1 MGPMASRAVHRRESG
16 AIGVAGTRPPLG
28 THLACNSGSHLPI
41 LARGLEMMIA
51 SSVRRIALTLYGA
64 LLLVTAL
71 GVTPVGEAA
80 PAAPVMA
87 QTTVPN
93 LAKAVLSSG
102 WMSSCNRYER
112 MQGVIVL
119 SGSKAPV

>member
-1 MGPMASRAVHRRESG
+1 MS
-16 AIGVAGTRPPLG
+16 
-28 THLACNSGSHLPI
+28 
-41 LARGLEMMIA
+41 
-51 SSVRRIALTLYGA
+51 
-64 LLLVTAL
+64 LVTSIRRVQGAVSIAMLFVMGL

-112 MQGVIVL
+112 MQGMIVL
-119 SGSKAPV
+119 SGSKGQVKVYTCNFTTGGTYIPIGADLTLTLTFDGTPVASTA